1 MFLCGGENINS
12 CKLQVTS
19 CELITFLLLR
29 FMLDALLFTKTSPL
43 LSAVYPDCLWRV
55 NTKEKI
61 LYLSFD
67 DGPIAEITPF
77 VLDELKRWNA
87 KATFFCIGKNIEAS
101 SEIFQRIINEGHSV
115 GNHTYDHL
123 NGWNYS
129 DEEYFE
135 NIEKCEKIMSEVRSP
150 KSEENTKDSLGLHLT
165 SDIRHP
171 TLFRPPYGKLKPSQ
185 YTKLKSKYK
194 LVMWDVLSFDFDLKM
209 EEEKIFQNVLKNAET
224 GSIIVMHDSLKA
236 KPKVEY
242 ALPKIL
248 EYFSEKGFEFKA
260 L

>member
-1 MFLCGGENINS
+1 
-12 CKLQVTS
+12 
-19 CELITFLLLR
+19 
-29 FMLDALLFTKTSPL
+29 MLDALLFTKTSPL
-43 LSAVYPDCLWRV
+43 LSVVYPDCLWKV

-61 LYLSFD
+61 LYFSFD
-67 DGPIAEITPF
+67 DGPIAEITPY

-87 KATFFCIGKNIEAS
+87 KATFFCIGKNIEANP
-101 SEIFQRIINEGHSV
+101 EIFQRIINEGHSI

-123 NGWNYS
+123 NGWNVS
-129 DEEYFE
+129 DEIYFE
-135 NIEKCEKIMSEVRSP
+135 NIEKCRTVMSDVRSP
-150 KSEENTKDSLGLHLT
+150 KSEANTKDCFVLDPT
-165 SDIRHP
+165 SDNGHP

-185 YTKLKSKYK
+185 YSKLKREYK

-209 EEEKIFQNVLKNAET
+209 EEEKVLQNVFKNAEP
-224 GSIIVMHDSLKA
+224 GSIVVMHDSLKA

-248 EYFSEKGFEFKA
+248 EYFTLKGFAFNA

>member
-19 CELITFLLLR
+19 CELITILLLR

-43 LSAVYPDCLWRV
+43 LSAVYPDCLWKV

-87 KATFFCIGKNIEAS
+87 KATFFCIGKNIEANP
-101 SEIFQRIINEGHSV
+101 EIFQRIINEGHSV

-123 NGWNYS
+123 NGWSYS
-129 DEEYFE
+129 DEEYFK
-135 NIEKCEKIMSEVRSP
+135 NIEKCGAVINLQSSIF
-150 KSEENTKDSLGLHLT
+150 NLQ
-165 SDIRHP
+165 
-171 TLFRPPYGKLKPSQ
+171 LFRPPYGKLKPSQ
-185 YTKLKSKYK
+185 YKKIKSQYK

-209 EEEKIFQNVLKNAET
+209 EKEKVLENVLKNAEE
-224 GSIIVMHDSLKA
+224 GSIVVMHDSLKA
-236 KPKVEY
+236 KSKVEY

-248 EYFSEKGFEFKA
+248 EYFSEKGFVFNA